1 VSSIGDAHGTIL
13 QCGLADINSLRVV
26 RSVDAAR
33 FGAWCK
39 MCGVVTLLDNIIWNC
54 LSGPHAHFAAGSGP
68 VRRYAPGFSPI
79 VGCEDP
85 HHPDFTTL
93 ANYCEPGESFYVDIW
108 SGPESKGW
116 RIDKE
121 ATMIKMIWDAPT
133 PKDDAAPDAIL
144 LKPEHA
150 AQAVELTRI
159 TNPGPFGIRTP
170 ELGEYF
176 GYFDSGR
183 LIALAGE
190 RMSAG
195 DLHEVSGIC
204 THPDFQGRGLAKKLT
219 LKLVRRQLQR
229 GKTPFLHVMSH
240 NTPARALYAKMGFRD
255 YLETVVRV
263 VTRM

>member
-1 VSSIGDAHGTIL
+1 MHGV
-13 QCGLADINSLRVV
+13 A
-26 RSVDAAR
+26 
-33 FGAWCK
+33 
-39 MCGVVTLLDNIIWNC
+39 TLLDNIIWNC

-108 SGPESKGW
+108 SGSQPQGW

-121 ATMIKMIWDAPT
+121 ATMIKMTWDAPT
-133 PKDDAAPDAIL
+133 PKDDAAPDATL
-144 LKPEHA
+144 LRPEHA
-150 AQAVELTRI
+150 AQALELARL

-195 DLHEVSGIC
+195 ELHEVSGIC

-263 VTRM
+263 VTRI